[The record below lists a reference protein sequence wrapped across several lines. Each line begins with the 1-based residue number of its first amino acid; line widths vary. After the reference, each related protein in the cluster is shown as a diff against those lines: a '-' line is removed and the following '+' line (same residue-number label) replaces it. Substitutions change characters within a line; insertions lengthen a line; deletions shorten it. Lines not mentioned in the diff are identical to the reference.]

1 MEANAGFLKTGSNF
15 PRRVG
20 RGSVAMVLVT
30 ALLVGG
36 TYLWQHAEL
45 DARQAALSDAVSS
58 GVAAGDRATAL
69 ADQVAALQG
78 RIETLTQ
85 DGDGLRARL
94 EQAVH
99 DAKHVAARLRTTEH
113 SLGTA
118 EARMTALLG
127 SPIADGRYFGQV
139 IVVGANQSPPR
150 LVIDLET
157 WLTGD
162 AAHEA
167 AIEYGVPPED
177 AFYDNFIEN
186 ESPAWHTVV
195 IAPTATV
202 SIIDMD
208 SPDPLLEVGTGL
220 VGTERI
226 SLGRFA
232 TMMRLQRLY
241 NPFWITVSDG
251 RITSIEEEYTS

>member
-1 MEANAGFLKTGSNF
+1 MEANAGVLKTRDNV

-20 RGSVAMVLVT
+20 RGPVAMVLVT

-36 TYLWQHAEL
+36 TYLWQHTQL
-45 DARQAALSDAVSS
+45 NDRQAALSDALSV
-58 GVAAGDRATAL
+58 GVAAADQAAAL
-69 ADQVAALQG
+69 AEQVTDLQG
-78 RIETLTQ
+78 RIETLTG

-94 EQAVH
+94 EQALH
-99 DAKHVAARLRTTEH
+99 DAKHVAVRLRTTEQ

-118 EARMTALLG
+118 ETRMAALLG
-127 SPIADGRYFGQV
+127 SPLADGRYFGQV
-139 IVVGANQSPPR
+139 VVVGANQTPPR
-150 LVIDLET
+150 LVIDLEK

-162 AAHEA
+162 AANQYA
-167 AIEYGVPPED
+167 ASHGMETPVPN
-177 AFYDNFIEN
+177 DNVIVN
-186 ESPAWHTVV
+186 ESPTWHTVV

-208 SPDPLLEVGTGL
+208 SPDPLQEVGTGL

-251 RITSIEEEYTS
+251 RITSIQEEYTA